1 MSQPTG
7 GPIRPGPRGSSAS
20 SLPRSSQSQA
30 PGDSYR
36 LDIIYSPLD
45 KSGLRPN
52 VDIVAVH
59 GLSED
64 ADSTWVLTLP
74 ARTKGGSG
82 SAPGKRDSSFIPT
95 VESIKESG
103 VVVSNFAGNLVKNTV
118 TTATKQFTNQ
128 PQQLGDPQFG
138 QQPTGETPRQDESRA
153 KLPHV
158 QSSNASS
165 ISDDPESGPSLP
177 AKVNWL
183 KDNNMLPRCFPRAR
197 IMQFSYPAS
206 LADTASNNLK
216 AVASELLRRLS
227 DERKDCGPGLSRP
240 IIFIGHSFGGIVV
253 SEALIMAKEGSHSS
267 LPSATAGLV
276 FCIGNTFSRIESGSF
291 TAADKDA
298 LKVEIQVPEAPC
310 VEVNAKDER
319 NQSPLR
325 HALRKSEYGIVR
337 ALLKRGAS
345 ADDEDKEIASNTD
358 ARHSP
363 DKSFRALLDNVKY
376 FEGPRVGSKKQES
389 PPKSDQDNVP
399 EDCRSAT
406 GKFLATITTF
416 KLRRE
421 DDSEDKIRDVARP
434 DAGEESSVD
443 EGEREYHIVETLPLS
458 DLLYS
463 GQKHHKPS
471 EKEWTWYHLPANNM
485 DWVEPQAS
493 VLKGNGRKDTVL
505 FMPYLHFET
514 NEGRIRLS
522 NAIKRTAIDLAK
534 PQKEDDATSVS
545 AESDCGASTKALFT
559 YDDDDL
565 SESESDGDDIKEM
578 ADHKV
583 KQLKAKFKSFRRA
596 IRQCREA
603 LWEYTNGEP
612 SEDDMLIKAYLSLNG
627 YRLHIR
633 RTLDQFYYIGMED
646 TESRDTKQVVQRYA
660 VKGFDKIDKN
670 QNDQLLQSKL
680 IMVDQLWL
688 WILGESTLIT
698 SFPQGWGRANGPK
711 DDCDG
716 VLEQIQSYLRKSIRN
731 PITSVDALASVII
744 KECTRVFGRFQ
755 VPKPE
760 LQFLDFF
767 DASIS
772 DVADRHSKIYAKLDV
787 GWDDEEDFVKTGQK
801 NQEDKSKKEK
811 KKETKK
817 AKQKAKQ
824 KRGLKGSQLHIDQEV
839 ELLVEIQDIRDE
851 LNIIKM
857 VLDDQHS
864 VLTVPDS
871 EDNRKSAKSKK
882 HILHATFPDVDGKS
896 VDSHVNVNRKTIEH
910 MISRAGDVYNAIYH
924 LIDLKQKQA
933 NITEARYA
941 RKEAKSAAKEGRTIL
956 ALTIVNMIFLPLS
969 FMASFFS
976 LDIAEFPKDPETGQT
991 TLHLRWVAQYVFG
1004 ISLAIAIPSIAV
1016 ALAIGPMADFTK
1028 KFGRRLGDWG
1038 MDVLSLIAAVLLLVL
1053 MVALVP
1059 VAAGLLI
1066 AAGGVALAMFILYLV
1081 ALIVFYMCRWIW
1093 RCTPWY
1099 RSREARK
1106 RRERLDPE
1114 VAVQNEGHES
1124 QVDGNNRNGEG
1135 EGDEVVDEK
1144 GTRVKE
1150 RGPESQHDAGNGYEI
1165 EEAPQ
1170 PTLI

>member
-7 GPIRPGPRGSSAS
+7 GRQSTAPPGPPISPGPRESNAS
-20 SLPRSSQSQA
+20 SLPRPSQSQA
-30 PGDSYR
+30 PGDLCR
-36 LDIIYSPLD
+36 LDTIYSPSAT
-45 KSGLRPN
+45 SGLRPN

-64 ADSTWVLTLP
+64 ADSTWVFTLP

-95 VESIKESG
+95 VESIKETG
-103 VVVSNFAGNLVKNTV
+103 VVVSNIAGNFVKDTV
-118 TTATKQFTNQ
+118 TTAVKPFSNQ
-128 PQQLGDPQFG
+128 PQQPADAQFG
-138 QQPTGETPRQDESRA
+138 QRPIGETPRQDESRA
-153 KLPHV
+153 KPPHA

-165 ISDDPESGPSLP
+165 ISDDPESGPTLP

-183 KDNNMLPRCFPRAR
+183 KDNNMLP
-197 IMQFSYPAS
+197 S
-206 LADTASNNLK
+206 
-216 AVASELLRRLS
+216 
-227 DERKDCGPGLSRP
+227 
-240 IIFIGHSFGGIVV
+240 
-253 SEALIMAKEGSHSS
+253 
-267 LPSATAGLV
+267 
-276 FCIGNTFSRIESGSF
+276 GNTFSRVESGIF
-291 TAADKDA
+291 TAANKDA
-298 LKVEIQVPEAPC
+298 LKVEIKVPEAPC
-310 VEVNAKDER
+310 SEDPRYLLVKGIIKDNINFTTTRRLWDAISTRDEAEVKTQISKGADVNRENSREQNALHLATEAGDLNIVKLLLEKNVEVNAKDMGL
-319 NQSPLR
+319 QSPIR
-325 HALRKSEYGIVR
+325 HALLKSNYDIVR
-337 ALLKRGAS
+337 ALLKRGAL
-345 ADDEDKEIASNTD
+345 ADDEDKKIASDMD
-358 ARHSP
+358 ARHAS
-363 DKSFRALLDNVKY
+363 DKSFRALLDNVAY
-376 FEGPRVGSKKQES
+376 FEGPRVRPKKQES
-389 PPKSDQDNVP
+389 LPKSDQDNVP
-399 EDCRSAT
+399 EDCRSAA
-406 GKFLATITTF
+406 GKFRATITTF
-416 KLRRE
+416 NLRCE
-421 DDSEDKIRDVARP
+421 NDSEDKIRDVAPP
-434 DAGEESSVD
+434 DAGEESSID
-443 EGEREYHIVETLPLS
+443 EDEREYHIVETLPLS

-463 GQKHHKPS
+463 EAGQDQKNNKPCK
-471 EKEWTWYHLPANNM
+471 KEWKWYHLPANNM

-493 VLKGNGRKDTVL
+493 VLKGNDRKDTVL

-578 ADHKV
+578 VDPKV
-583 KQLKAKFKSFRRA
+583 KQLK
-596 IRQCREA
+596 
-603 LWEYTNGEP
+603 G
-612 SEDDMLIKAYLSLNG
+612 
-627 YRLHIR
+627 
-633 RTLDQFYYIGMED
+633 
-646 TESRDTKQVVQRYA
+646 
-660 VKGFDKIDKN
+660 
-670 QNDQLLQSKL
+670 
-680 IMVDQLWL
+680 
-688 WILGESTLIT
+688 TLIT

-716 VLEQIQSYLRKSIRN
+716 VLEQIQCYLRKPIRN

-787 GWDDEEDFVKTGQK
+787 GWDDEEDFGKTGQK

-811 KKETKK
+811 KKERKK
-817 AKQKAKQ
+817 AKQKAKP
-824 KRGLKGSQLHIDQEV
+824 KRGLKGSQLHINQEV

-851 LNIIKM
+851 LNIIKR

-882 HILHATFPDVDGKS
+882 HILHATFPDVDGKA
-896 VDSHVNVNRKTIEH
+896 VDSHVNVNRNTIEH
-910 MISRAGDVYNAIYH
+910 MISRAGDVSNAIYH

-1028 KFGRRLGDWG
+1028 NLGRRLAY
-1038 MDVLSLIAAVLLLVL
+1038 VLSLIAAVLFAVL
-1053 MVALVP
+1053 MVALAVALVP
-1059 VAAGLLI
+1059 VAI
-1066 AAGGVALAMFILYLV
+1066 AACGVGLAIFILYLV
-1081 ALIVFYMCRWIW
+1081 AFIVFDMCRWIW

-1106 RRERLDPE
+1106 RREGLDPE
-1114 VAVQNEGHES
+1114 VAVQNEGRES

-1135 EGDEVVDEK
+1135 EGDEEVDEK
-1144 GTRVKE
+1144 GTKVKE